1 MQSCNAMKASR
12 ESEAFKSRPK
22 LARYSDGDDVD
33 NDNEDDDKFKGSY

>member
-22 LARYSDGDDVD
+22 LARYSDGDDGH
-33 NDNEDDDKFKGSY
+33 NDNEDDDEIKGNY